1 MKRKISGNNGGFT
14 LIEVVVAITVLA
26 LVAAP
31 VGGALAVSGRVN
43 AYADRVLQARL
54 NVSAV
59 AETLMQEGIKE
70 DSISSS
76 TPSAEYKKY
85 DNDIGV
91 AAKHGV
97 EVEVKDQGSDLYE
110 VKITSISVS
119 SVMIKTQIRAAGVG
133 DAGGAGS

>member
-59 AETLMQEGIKE
+59 AETLMQEGIDANKKDPNNNKVYSDTRFKDCDIEFEE
-70 DSISSS
+70 DGDLDGLFSVTIKS
-76 TPSAEYKKY
+76 TSVPS
-85 DNDIGV
+85 V
-91 AAKHGV
+91 T
-97 EVEVKDQGSDLYE
+97 
-110 VKITSISVS
+110 IT
-119 SVMIKTQIRAAGVG
+119 TRIRAAGTG
-133 DAGGAGS
+133 DGGGAG

>member
-59 AETLMQEGIKE
+59 AETLMQEGIKNE
-70 DSISSS
+70 ADAYTELEGKYKVKIKCDPASGA
-76 TPSAEYKKY
+76 TPT
-85 DNDIGV
+85 N
-91 AAKHGV
+91 
-97 EVEVKDQGSDLYE
+97 DLYS
-110 VKITSISVS
+110 VTITSTSVP
-119 SVMIKTQIRAAGVG
+119 SVTITTQIRAAGVG
-133 DAGGAGS
+133 DGGGAG